1 MISDYGIDITLW
13 NFLLFL
19 LTSLGIAIGVVLV
32 WRWASDANKKRGVA
46 VAGLVL
52 AMSAPA
58 LADTEYAV
66 SYYLRGDVSQATV
79 FFNAGTYEFLKT
91 QNNTTAVY
99 VLARVPNDPVVNMI
113 FLGPYGEVALPATM
127 PAINF
132 PSGTD
137 FAAAVPVNISYGGG
151 GGVIGT
157 PEFSVLR
164 RLPRFPDI
172 TGTVKT
178 AKLKLRTGMQYA
190 TAWGATGMLKALQKP
205 VTLRGLFIDRY
216 PFTFEIEPWC
226 AGTNML
232 KLMIAVGLGAA
243 ILLRPGWP
251 RAFALVGMAGLI
263 AVEANVF
270 RVAATVLLYEQMGRE
285 AWAWK
290 DWIGAA
296 ATAFALVQVIGPV
309 AVAIGTRR
317 SRSRF

>member
-1 MISDYGIDITLW
+1 
-13 NFLLFL
+13 
-19 LTSLGIAIGVVLV
+19 
-32 WRWASDANKKRGVA
+32 
-46 VAGLVL
+46 
-52 AMSAPA
+52 
-58 LADTEYAV
+58 
-66 SYYLRGDVSQATV
+66 LRGDISQATV
-79 FFNAGTYEFLKT
+79 FFSAGTYEFLKT

-99 VLARVPNDPVVNMI
+99 VLARVPNDPVINMI

-137 FAAAVPVNISYGGG
+137 FAAAVPITITTGGG
-151 GGVIGT
+151 GNVIGT

-164 RLPRFPDI
+164 RLPRFPEV
-172 TGTVKT
+172 TGRLLET
-178 AKLKLRTGMQYA
+178 KLALRHGLQYV
-190 TAWGATGMLKALQKP
+190 TAWGATGVLKALQKP
-205 VTLRGLFIDRY
+205 VTVRGLFIDWS

-226 AGTNML
+226 AGTNLL
-232 KLMIAVGLGAA
+232 KLMVAVGLGLA

-270 RVAATVLLYEQMGRE
+270 RVAATVLLYEHMGRE

-290 DWIGAA
+290 DWIGGA
-296 ATAFALVQVIGPV
+296 ATAIALAQVIVPV

-317 SRSRF
+317 SLSRF

>member
-13 NFLLFL
+13 NFILFL
-19 LTSLGIAIGVVLV
+19 LASLGIAIGVVLV
-32 WRWASDANKKRGVA
+32 WRWARDGKQQRCVA
-46 VAGLVL
+46 VAGLII

-58 LADTEYAV
+58 LAETEYAV
-66 SYYLRGDVSQATV
+66 TYYLRGDVSQATA
-79 FFNAGTYEFLKT
+79 FFDAGTYEFLKT
-91 QNNTTAVY
+91 QTNTTVY
-99 VLARVPNDPVVNMI
+99 VLARVPNDPVVNMV

-151 GGVIGT
+151 GGGVIGT

-164 RLPRFPDI
+164 RLPRFPEV
-172 TGTVKT
+172 TGRLLEM
-178 AKLKLRTGMQYA
+178 KLALRHGLQYV
-190 TAWGATGMLKALQKP
+190 TAWGTAGVLKALQKP
-205 VTLRGLFIDRY
+205 VTLRGVFIDWS

-226 AGTNML
+226 AGTNLL
-232 KLMIAVGLGAA
+232 KLMIAVGLGLA

-290 DWIGAA
+290 DWIGGA
-296 ATAFALVQVIGPV
+296 ATAFALVQVIVPV
-309 AVAIGTRR
+309 AVAVRLQK
-317 SRSRF
+317 